1 MSTGITPS
9 KVTKE
14 VANSSK
20 DALQGKTFSAIASK
34 LFGEAQTQLHSL
46 QAALGGFLPSIP
58 GQPAGK
64 FQDIA
69 IGIDGHPTVFPPSPM
84 LPVPHVGMVFDIIA
98 AIFAAIDMAIPP
110 APEPAPVPEGE
121 EPPPEPISVTSV
133 ARAIVAMMK
142 PSVQVNNKWIANA
155 GTPIQHL
162 PGIILH
168 ALPVVAPMSS
178 SEMFMGSATVL
189 ADGAPFSF
197 QFLPALS
204 CNLVGIPAP
213 FRPKKPSKP
222 KTSLMAPTSALLNVI
237 PAGKPV
243 LVGGPPMID
252 LFALAVNLG
261 LKGLGKLWKRVGDKF
276 QGLIDKIKKKHPKT
290 GKILQFSKCKMFGE
304 PVDAATG
311 RVYANNED
319 FSLPGPIPLVWERT
333 YYSDVEMK
341 TNLGYNWHLSCDM
354 GLWQVDQGFFCV
366 RLKDAREIILP
377 PLQVGDQFHQRQDKM
392 LWFRDEKGYGLR
404 TEEGLTHRFATQS
417 YKGGF
422 RPIRFIENDLGF
434 RIVFEYNGQ
443 GHLNR
448 IIDSAGRNIYVETD
462 FEGRVKAVH
471 TQNQNETIYLI
482 RYDYDEEGN
491 LAHVTDANGVTKHF
505 EYQGRLLSKL
515 TNQSGLSFYWEYD
528 RKDEDAKCIHTW
540 GDDGILEYWTK
551 YEEGKTTTTNSLGQ
565 TTTYFYD
572 AKSLI
577 YRITD
582 AKKGDTYQTYNL
594 YDELSVLTDPDGNT
608 TKYEY
613 DKFGNIA
620 KLTDANQK
628 ISTFEYD
635 DQYRLLNYSSA
646 GGTTLEW
653 EYDEKGRLIKR
664 IFPNDASLDFEYD
677 GKLLHKMIDHK
688 GKTTQFWW
696 DEYANL
702 STVEHFDGT
711 KSHWKYDELGNL
723 LSSTDPKSNVT
734 RFRYDKMSNVI
745 ELYEA
750 DGNHHIFEYDD
761 AGNIIRAKDDNR
773 EVTFTYWGLG
783 LLKSRSENGHTVIF
797 DYDKEEQLKTIT
809 NEKGESYRFTRD
821 GVGDVIGE
829 WGFDGLQR
837 RYHRTLGGRV
847 TRVLRPAQRWTSYH
861 YDGVGNILT
870 SEQYDGYTEFFTY
883 NDDGI
888 LVEAANPTSTVQYK
902 RDDLGRVIEESQN
915 EHSIKSKYDDEGN
928 RILVTSSLGASIQNS
943 FNSDGSLSQ
952 IDTKEGWQSRF
963 ERDSLGLELA
973 RYTTGNVEVH
983 TQRDNLGRVTLQNI
997 QGKNVEGSRKRYFW
1011 SKGNRLD
1018 KILNEG
1024 TGQKTEFDYDVEGN
1038 LLSADYNG
1046 VETIYKMPDAIGNLF
1061 KSATRS
1067 DRKYNKGGKLVEDET
1082 YFYEYDEEGNLQYKT
1097 ARKAAKPKVV
1107 RSLLA
1112 EDHERAVKEAPSSLQ
1127 RWTYHWYG
1135 NGMLKGVVKPSGE
1148 HISFEYDALGRR
1160 TAKINHTAK
1169 SMYRYVWDGNVIL
1182 HEWKYGLSER
1192 PSLSVNEKGELS
1204 SEQPEPTEN
1213 IVTWVYEEGSFVPSA
1228 KLVGKEKYSIISN
1241 YLGTPE
1247 SAYDSQGNKV
1257 WEREIDIYGTVKKGD
1272 SIFVPFLYQ
1281 GQYFDSETDL
1291 AYNRFRYYSPETGTY
1306 ISQDP
1311 ISLLGGDRFYAYVHN
1326 TNKCVDVFGL
1336 YNGEGVRDLDAY
1348 NSFHNH
1354 QLANNEFLLK
1364 DTEHF
1369 SKANE
1374 SLHNKFQN
1382 HPEFAAKMEAKYP
1395 GITKHVAPTRRGTHR
1410 GTAPKGTTWH
1420 HATSSQ
1426 AGGKRGILQL
1436 VDMSDHAKYHK
1447 IYHPEDIGGRNEWGG
1462 GTSCRK

>member
-1 MSTGITPS
+1 M
-9 KVTKE
+9 
-14 VANSSK
+14 
-20 DALQGKTFSAIASK
+20 
-34 LFGEAQTQLHSL
+34 
-46 QAALGGFLPSIP
+46 
-58 GQPAGK
+58 
-64 FQDIA
+64 
-69 IGIDGHPTVFPPSPM
+69 
-84 LPVPHVGMVFDIIA
+84 
-98 AIFAAIDMAIPP
+98 
-110 APEPAPVPEGE
+110 
-121 EPPPEPISVTSV
+121 
-133 ARAIVAMMK
+133 
-142 PSVQVNNKWIANA
+142 
-155 GTPIQHL
+155 
-162 PGIILH
+162 
-168 ALPVVAPMSS
+168 
-178 SEMFMGSATVL
+178 
-189 ADGAPFSF
+189 
-197 QFLPALS
+197 
-204 CNLVGIPAP
+204 
-213 FRPKKPSKP
+213 
-222 KTSLMAPTSALLNVI
+222 
-237 PAGKPV
+237 
-243 LVGGPPMID
+243 
-252 LFALAVNLG
+252 
-261 LKGLGKLWKRVGDKF
+261 
-276 QGLIDKIKKKHPKT
+276 
-290 GKILQFSKCKMFGE
+290 
-304 PVDAATG
+304 
-311 RVYANNED
+311 
-319 FSLPGPIPLVWERT
+319 
-333 YYSDVEMK
+333 
-341 TNLGYNWHLSCDM
+341 
-354 GLWQVDQGFFCV
+354 
-366 RLKDAREIILP
+366 
-377 PLQVGDQFHQRQDKM
+377 
-392 LWFRDEKGYGLR
+392 
-404 TEEGLTHRFATQS
+404 
-417 YKGGF
+417 
-422 RPIRFIENDLGF
+422 
-434 RIVFEYNGQ
+434 
-443 GHLNR
+443 
-448 IIDSAGRNIYVETD
+448 
-462 FEGRVKAVH
+462 
-471 TQNQNETIYLI
+471 
-482 RYDYDEEGN
+482 
-491 LAHVTDANGVTKHF
+491 
-505 EYQGRLLSKL
+505 
-515 TNQSGLSFYWEYD
+515 
-528 RKDEDAKCIHTW
+528 
-540 GDDGILEYWTK
+540 EYWTK

-582 AKKGDTYQTYNL
+582 AKKGDTYQTYNI

-620 KLTDANQK
+620 KLIDANQK

-635 DQYRLLNYSSA
+635 NEYRLLSYSSA

-653 EYDEKGRLIKR
+653 EYDEKGRLSKR
-664 IFPNDASLDFEYD
+664 IFPNNASLNFEYD

-734 RFRYDKMSNVI
+734 RFRYDKMSNVT

-750 DGNHHIFEYDD
+750 DGNHHIFEYDN

-783 LLKSRSENGHTVIF
+783 LLKSRTENGHTVIF

-902 RDDLGRVIEESQN
+902 RDSLGRVIEESQN

-928 RILVTSSLGASIQNS
+928 RISVTSSLGASIHNS

-1061 KSATRS
+1061 KSPTRS

-1097 ARKAAKPKVV
+1097 ERKAAKPKVV

-1112 EDHERAVKEAPSSLQ
+1112 EDHERAVKEAPSSLS

-1169 SMYRYVWDGNVIL
+1169 SIYRYIWDGNVIL
-1182 HEWKYGLSER
+1182 HEWKYALAER

-1204 SEQPEPTEN
+1204 SAEPEPTQN
-1213 IVTWVYEEGSFVPSA
+1213 VVTWVYEEGSFVPSA
-1228 KLVGKEKYSIISN
+1228 KLVGKEKYSIVSN

-1247 SAYDSQGNKV
+1247 SVYDSKGKKV
-1257 WEREIDIYGTVKKGD
+1257 WSCELDVYGKIRNLVGAAHF
-1272 SIFVPFLYQ
+1272 IPFRYQ
-1281 GQYFDSETDL
+1281 GQYHDTEIDL
-1291 AYNRFRYYSPETGTY
+1291 YYNRFRYYNPESGVY

-1311 ISLLGGDRFYAYVHN
+1311 ISIEGNNPNIYAYVSDTNSRQDIFGLNQTLKDLVKEAVSNLDEWGKIDYTIAAATVTDSNNVKNTVLGINTNSLNNKKLDQLKDWAANKGLPIATGTGHAEENIIDSYHN
-1326 TNKCVDVFGL
+1326 TLFGDKVKEIEVSRPICVDCENL
-1336 YNGEGVRDLDAY
+1336 I
-1348 NSFHNH
+1348 
-1354 QLANNEFLLK
+1354 K
-1364 DTEHF
+1364 
-1369 SKANE
+1369 
-1374 SLHNKFQN
+1374 
-1382 HPEFAAKMEAKYP
+1382 KYD
-1395 GITKHVAPTRRGTHR
+1395 IN
-1410 GTAPKGTTWH
+1410 TT
-1420 HATSSQ
+1420 TPFK
-1426 AGGKRGILQL
+1426 GGK
-1436 VDMSDHAKYHK
+1436 SK
-1447 IYHPEDIGGRNEWGG
+1447 N
-1462 GTSCRK
+1462 RKH